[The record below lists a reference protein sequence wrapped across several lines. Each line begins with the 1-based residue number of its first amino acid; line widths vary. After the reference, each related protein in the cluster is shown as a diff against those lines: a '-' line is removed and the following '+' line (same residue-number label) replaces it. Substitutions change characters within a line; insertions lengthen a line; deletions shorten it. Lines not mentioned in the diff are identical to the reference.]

1 MYWVCRHTLP
11 VAMQRLKIFWWSY
24 SRNFLQKRGL
34 NDGEVLR
41 PQISRASKK
50 LIKWVREIYLYAL
63 VWCMHFEWQCGQ
75 PKQPNACMSA
85 SYFLQLV
92 FPIHLYNF
100 TSHHRKKSILF
111 KGGCINWLGKCSF
124 YSLTKAMWTPVLC
137 IRNRPSFQKYGG
149 RKWGVEERKKM
160 PVFKLEALLNWW
172 APGVELFCREIICIM
187 GKWLKLEL
195 RTLLLWG
202 QSVSEVEE
210 ENSYLIEDQYQGAL
224 RGRCIT
230 VICSLASC
238 HLPISSAKQFT
249 NNLSDVRCWSVLM
262 NLLLK
267 RLHRNCSVFIRLMNL
282 TQCNIF
288 QPTYYDKKKDDWLE
302 NWNSAKYNF
311 WTHCIFRNSG
321 KL

>member
-1 MYWVCRHTLP
+1 MEGGSGGWR
-11 VAMQRLKIFWWSY
+11 
-24 SRNFLQKRGL
+24 
-34 NDGEVLR
+34 
-41 PQISRASKK
+41 
-50 LIKWVREIYLYAL
+50 RE
-63 VWCMHFEWQCGQ
+63 
-75 PKQPNACMSA
+75 K
-85 SYFLQLV
+85 
-92 FPIHLYNF
+92 
-100 TSHHRKKSILF
+100 T
-111 KGGCINWLGKCSF
+111 
-124 YSLTKAMWTPVLC
+124 
-137 IRNRPSFQKYGG
+137 
-149 RKWGVEERKKM
+149 
-160 PVFKLEALLNWW
+160 PVFKLEASLNWW
-172 APGVELFCREIICIM
+172 APGAELFCREIICIM

-210 ENSYLIEDQYQGAL
+210 ENYLIEDQYQGAL

-249 NNLSDVRCWSVLM
+249 NNLSDVRCRSVLM

-311 WTHCIFRNSG
+311 EHTASLETQASFSFSQMQRLILLYCKTHTSCSFNHETN
-321 KL
+321 